1 MYTQIPADSLSIF
14 GPPLLLFDPLTT
26 PTTDNDIPKDNPVDI
41 KLPSS
46 PMLPDIYPFSSDFEL
61 DQTNPGHWP
70 LIIIFFWVPMNDEN
84 FSYVV
89 YYLTG

>member
-41 KLPSS
+41 KRPSS
-46 PMLPDIYPFSSDFEL
+46 PILPDIDPFSSDFEV
-61 DQTNPGHWP
+61 DQTNPRHWP
-70 LIIIFFWVPMNDEN
+70 LIFSWVPTNDES